1 MNISASE
8 YNHTLGGL
16 GHGELLQ
23 SHFRRGPEELPAK
36 RNDAGPRPRWTVP
49 PPKGGGAVIE
59 ASLGSKDLARPSM
72 LTGMQIIY
80 VVNHKGLST
89 FGLGRYS
96 DRHSAGSLGENL
108 GQAQN
113 GIQSFCVQ
121 CD

>member
-1 MNISASE
+1 MAKAPERMIVFAGRYVHGSDLDSSFE
-8 YNHTLGGL
+8 Y
-16 GHGELLQ
+16 
-23 SHFRRGPEELPAK
+23 
-36 RNDAGPRPRWTVP
+36 PRWTVP